1 MLNKHISLCSVV
13 GLLLVVVGAVVQILA
28 AANLIDGANAG
39 TGVMLVILA
48 VWLDNRDLNLLHGG
62 PAARPGVGGVPARY
76 EAGVVRSLR

>member
-1 MLNKHISLCSVV
+1 MLNKHISLCSLV

-48 VWLDNRDLNLLHGG
+48 VWLDNRTRLDCMEDRLRDREL
-62 PAARPGVGGVPARY
+62 AAFQLGH